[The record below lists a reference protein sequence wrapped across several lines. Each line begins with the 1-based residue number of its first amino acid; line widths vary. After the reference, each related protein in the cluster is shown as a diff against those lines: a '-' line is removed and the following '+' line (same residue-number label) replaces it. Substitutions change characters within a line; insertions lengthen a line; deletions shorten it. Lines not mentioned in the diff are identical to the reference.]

1 MWNFLLR
8 FLSKES
14 FSSIKILIQLIFL
27 QKHFLKVCT
36 ISPAPREMKRLR
48 IKGVKRRLRSVF
60 GFLGIKMRLR
70 VNLNFSVSLAGPV
83 GPRSDQ
89 AAFRA
94 AWLFKTILFGV
105 SITDRKDFPS
115 ISLCNQSSAFANL
128 RSDFGEWTLEGTD
141 LHFSCLWLY
150 EYICFSVYQE

>member
-1 MWNFLLR
+1 MHH
-8 FLSKES
+8 
-14 FSSIKILIQLIFL
+14 
-27 QKHFLKVCT
+27 KHSTTPDEKVKN
-36 ISPAPREMKRLR
+36 KR
-48 IKGVKRRLRSVF
+48 KLRSVVF

-94 AWLFKTILFGV
+94 AWLLKTILFGI

-115 ISLCNQSSAFANL
+115 TILCNQRQLLCQPAQWFWGV
-128 RSDFGEWTLEGTD
+128 DPGK
-141 LHFSCLWLY
+141 H
-150 EYICFSVYQE
+150 